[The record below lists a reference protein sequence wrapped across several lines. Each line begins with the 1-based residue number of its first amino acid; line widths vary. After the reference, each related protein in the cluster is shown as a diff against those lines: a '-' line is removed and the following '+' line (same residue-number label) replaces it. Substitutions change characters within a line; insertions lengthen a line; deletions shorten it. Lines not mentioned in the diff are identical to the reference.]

1 MTGPSITKDNP
12 TPNVYERMADF
23 VEKESKLCGISLRK
37 PLCISLSP
45 GEDMTLTG
53 QVLGD
58 RGDSPI
64 CLLPRPDDSFPPG
77 LQVHSHLEENTA
89 FVCLTNVSERPI
101 QIDHSMVFAEI
112 FSTQHI
118 PLEALVGPSLRS
130 RVNIEGVTCPCLV
143 DSGSQVTMMSHSLY
157 QTSFKEFPLHDVS
170 TLNVMGAGGR
180 IVPYL
185 GYISVNVNLDKE
197 TYGLDISPTILI
209 LVCPDSYIHTIFP
222 VILGTNVLRHCV
234 DAVHNLFGKVFDDQ
248 IDVCSAMTF
257 IYKDLPS
264 APDGK
269 IGSVQVYGQEVIIPP
284 GKSLEVKC
292 ESHSHIPLTRDDVL
306 IHEPVSPTLPEGL
319 RVVSCLV
326 PVAQLSSLAL
336 VVINDTDKP
345 ITLKKRTT
353 IGDIYFYD
361 YQYNVDDVLTQ
372 LAPNESDI
380 SATAASTHVI
390 PNASTPSPSESP
402 IKFEFGGVKDLDPE
416 WCNEFEKELSLREK
430 VFIKHD
436 YDIGRTT
443 ADTLF
448 DMDLTPGPD
457 IRERAR
463 PIPPRDFEDCRAHIH
478 SLLEANIIKPS
489 HSPFA
494 SPIVLLRKKSGALRM
509 VIDYR
514 KVNARTVKDGYSIPK
529 VEDLLLTLNGSRYY
543 CQMDLCKAYYQVPMS
558 DRARK
563 YSAFITPFGLFEWDR
578 LSQGLANAPACF
590 QRLMETVFSD
600 MNLTE
605 LIIFLD
611 DILVHAKNLPELK
624 ERTLR
629 VLDRLASYNLKL
641 DPSKCIFGA
650 TEVKHLGYV
659 ISDGTVRPDP
669 DKVSTVKDWPRPRTV
684 KDVKSFLGF
693 AGFYRRFIPNFSVL
707 AKPLHDVTSGYVATR
722 TKATKSTKK
731 EKKTLSLSSDISGRW
746 TDRQENAFRS
756 LIDALTGDLVI
767 TLADRTKPFVLHTD
781 ASGYG
786 LGAILY
792 QEVDGQMKVI
802 SYASRILSKT
812 EMYYPAHKREF
823 LALKWAMCEKFKDY
837 LLGAKTTVVTDN
849 NPLCYILKNAKLDA
863 TSHRWLSSLSMFDF
877 DLKYKKGISHVDA
890 DTLSRL
896 NEGSPIKEDET
907 YSRTIADIEFL
918 VQKATQHED
927 DVSLAKMEA
936 EEIHATMLP
945 HLIVN
950 SCSCCPRDSFP
961 LVSQLACNV
970 DLLPD
975 DVLEPK
981 SSPKMLEPIS
991 LAQWSKLQNDD
1002 PVLSYVRDC
1011 VSCHKTIKCQP
1022 HEKELKVFAK
1032 EQHRLRMYD
1041 EVLYRCSEISDE
1053 LVLQLVIPP
1062 SHRGVAL
1069 QGIHEDLFHV
1079 GLRESLVQLK
1089 SRFFWPF
1096 MSLDLED
1103 KVRSC
1108 VRCIQKGAR
1117 TQKAAMKTIETTFP
1131 LELLS
1136 IDFLTI
1142 ECKGVKQNVL
1152 VMMDHFTK
1160 FGVAVCTKDQTAKT
1174 VAKVL
1179 WYNFFMIYGF
1189 CNRILSDQGRDFES
1203 QVVKELCSIAGIK
1216 KCRTTPYHPSGNPVE
1231 RWNRTLLGLL
1241 RGLEE
1246 EKKDDWKKYL
1256 PEVTHAYNACIH
1268 SSTGFSPYYLMFGR
1282 HPRLPID
1289 LAFGISQNGE
1299 QYPTTKHYV
1308 KTLKNRL
1315 SVAYKTAAESMR
1327 QTALKN
1333 KVKYDV
1339 SARASELAVG
1349 DRVLVKRLGLKEIGK
1364 LTDKWENVVHVVVSR
1379 SRDLPVYTVRR
1390 EDNEGP
1396 VRTLHRN
1403 FLLPIGYVSLPD
1415 VRTVEQPL
1423 RKTLPKLCKQNVDS
1437 VAAEDLP
1444 LPEISVT
1451 PCLIDVG
1458 KIGPNSP
1465 VDPKPPLA
1473 SPVRMDLDIPSPDPL
1488 FPLDDPPQDFE
1499 MNDNFTP
1506 DVLDSTEDD
1515 PSSQTDVPD
1524 QIEDRPLRRSS
1535 RPRKPLIKESMCAVV
1550 TGIDGKTSLVAGVNT
1565 LVDKLLDKSHS
1576 QERLDAVVSC
1586 LDKIF

>member
-1 MTGPSITKDNP
+1 MTESSPTPDNP

-23 VEKESKLCGISLRK
+23 IEKENKLCGISLRK
-37 PLCISLSP
+37 PLCISLLP

-58 RGDSPI
+58 RGDSKI
-64 CLLPRPDDSFPPG
+64 RLLPRPDDSFPPG
-77 LQVHSHLEENTA
+77 LQVYSHLEENTA
-89 FVCLTNVSERPI
+89 FVCLTNVSKHPI

-130 RVNIEGVTCPCLV
+130 SVNIEGITCPCLI

-157 QTSFKEFPLHDVS
+157 QTSFGDFPLHDVS
-170 TLNVMGAGGR
+170 TLNVMGAGGKV
-180 IVPYL
+180 VPYL
-185 GYISVNVNLDKE
+185 GYISVNVHLDKD
-197 TYGLDISPTILI
+197 TYGLDVSPTILI
-209 LVCPDSYIHTIFP
+209 LICPDSCIHNIYP
-222 VILGTNVLRHCV
+222 VILGTNVLRYCV
-234 DAVHNLFGKVFDDQ
+234 DAVHNLFGQVFDDQ

-257 IYKDLPS
+257 IYRDLPS
-264 APDGK
+264 SPDGK
-269 IGSVQVYGQEVIIPP
+269 IGSVQVYGQEVTIPP

-292 ESHSHIPLTRDDVL
+292 ESHSHIPFTRDDVL

-326 PVAQLSSLAL
+326 PVTQLSSLEM
-336 VVINDTDKP
+336 VVINDTDEP

-361 YQYNVDDVLTQ
+361 CKYNIDDVLTQ

-380 SATAASTHVI
+380 TATAASTHVN
-390 PNASTPSPSESP
+390 PDTTTPPPPDSTLEF
-402 IKFEFGGVKDLDPE
+402 KFGGVKDIDPE
-416 WCNEFEKELSLREK
+416 YCKEFEKELFLREK

-443 ADTLF
+443 ASTLF
-448 DMDLTPGPD
+448 DMNLTPGPD

-478 SLLEANIIKPS
+478 SLLEANIIRPS
-489 HSPFA
+489 HSPYA

-611 DILVHAKNLPELK
+611 DILVHAKDLPELK

-669 DKVSTVKDWPRPRTV
+669 DKVSAVKTWPRPRTV

-722 TKATKSTKK
+722 TKATKGVKK
-731 EKKTLSLSSDISGRW
+731 EVKDKNVLSLSSDISTRW
-746 TDRQENAFRS
+746 TDKQENAFRS

-767 TLADRTKPFVLHTD
+767 TLADRAKPFVLHTD
-781 ASGYG
+781 ASGHG

-896 NEGSPIKEDET
+896 NEGSPLKEDET

-918 VQKATQHED
+918 VQKAAKYED
-927 DVSLAKMEA
+927 DVSLSKMEA
-936 EEIHATMLP
+936 KEIHAVMLP
-945 HLIVN
+945 HLVVN
-950 SCSCCPRDSFP
+950 ACSCCPRDSSP

-970 DLLPD
+970 EFLPD

-981 SSPKMLEPIS
+981 SSSEMLEPIS
-991 LAQWSKLQNDD
+991 SAKWSELQKKD
-1002 PVLSYVRDC
+1002 PILSYVRDR
-1011 VSCHKTIKCQP
+1011 VSCHKNIECKP
-1022 HEKELKVFAK
+1022 FEKELKVFAK
-1032 EQHRLRMYD
+1032 EQSRLRIYD
-1041 EVLYRCSEISDE
+1041 DVLYRCSEVSDE

-1062 SHRGVAL
+1062 SHRDIAL

-1079 GLRESLVQLK
+1079 GLKESLVQLK

-1096 MSLDLED
+1096 MNLDLED

-1117 TQKAAMKTIETTFP
+1117 TQKAAMKTIVTTCP

-1142 ECKGVKQNVL
+1142 ECKGMKQNVL

-1174 VAKVL
+1174 VARVL

-1189 CNRILSDQGRDFES
+1189 CSRILSDQGRDFES

-1231 RWNRTLLGLL
+1231 RWNRTLIGLL
-1241 RGLEE
+1241 RGLEDD
-1246 EKKDDWKKYL
+1246 KKEDWKRYL

-1268 SSTGFSPYYLMFGR
+1268 SSTGFSPYFLMFGR

-1289 LAFGISQNGE
+1289 LAFGISQNGDKS
-1299 QYPTTKHYV
+1299 PTTRHYV

-1315 SVAYKTAAESMR
+1315 SVAYKAATESMK

-1333 KVKYDV
+1333 KVRYDV
-1339 SARASELAVG
+1339 SARASELTTG

-1364 LTDKWENVVHVVVSR
+1364 LTDKWENAVHVIVSR

-1403 FLLPIGYVSLPD
+1403 FLLPIGYVSLLEG
-1415 VRTVEQPL
+1415 RTVDQPL
-1423 RKTLPKLCKQNVDS
+1423 RRTFSKSCKQRSDS
-1437 VAAEDLP
+1437 VEAEDLP

-1451 PCLIDVG
+1451 PHQADVG
-1458 KIGPNSP
+1458 KIEPRSP
-1465 VDPKPPLA
+1465 VA
-1473 SPVRMDLDIPSPDPL
+1473 SPVKMDLDIPSPDPL
-1488 FPLDDPPQDFE
+1488 FPLGDLSHDAEMSDTHNSDTLDD
-1499 MNDNFTP
+1499 
-1506 DVLDSTEDD
+1506 VEDG
-1515 PSSQTDVPD
+1515 PSYQTVVPG
-1524 QIEDRPLRRSS
+1524 QMEDRPLRRSS
-1535 RPRKPLIKESMCAVV
+1535 RPRKPLVKESMCAIV
-1550 TGIDGKTSLVAGVNT
+1550 TGVDGKNSLISGVNT
-1565 LVDKLLDKSHS
+1565 LVDKLLDKSHP
-1576 QERLDAVVSC
+1576 QERLDTVISC
-1586 LDKIF
+1586 LDKLF